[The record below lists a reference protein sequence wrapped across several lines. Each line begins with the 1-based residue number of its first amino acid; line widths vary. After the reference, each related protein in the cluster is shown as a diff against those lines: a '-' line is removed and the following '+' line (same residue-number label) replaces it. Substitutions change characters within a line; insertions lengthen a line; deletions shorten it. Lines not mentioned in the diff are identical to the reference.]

1 MKLNVNHL
9 SKAYKNF
16 QAINDI
22 SFTIHSGEI
31 VGLLGHNGAGKSTLI
46 KCIMN
51 AIKSYS
57 GSITIDGKDIQ
68 RDQELLSKECSFLL
82 EPSFCDYLSAKQNLE
97 LLNSIIPVKS
107 GRSIDEILSIV
118 SLKNSA
124 NKKVGEFSFGMKQR
138 LGLAQIFLS
147 TPHFVI
153 LDEPTVGLDPVGID
167 IIKDTILELC
177 KLGVSVLFS
186 SHQISDVFDICTRA
200 IVMNKGNLLFDDDI
214 KKLLK
219 KKYIIL
225 VNKAIQNKQQF
236 KAISRNVL
244 IEKDT
249 LYIDESKVLSNIID
263 VLIRDAYEIVDIRT
277 ENNYDRLKG
286 FLNTGG
292 KEIA

>member
-1 MKLNVNHL
+1 MKLNVTHL

-16 QAINDI
+16 KAINDI

-46 KCIMN
+46 KCMMN

-68 RDQELLSKECSFLL
+68 HDQELLSKECSFLL
-82 EPSFCDYLSAKQNLE
+82 EPSFCDYLSAKRNLE

-177 KLGVSVLFS
+177 KSGVSVLFS

-200 IVMNKGNLLFDDDI
+200 IVMNKGKLLFDDDI

-219 KKYIIL
+219 KRYIIL

-236 KAISRNVL
+236 QAISKNVL

-249 LYIDESKVLSNIID
+249 LYINESKVLSNIID
-263 VLIRDAYEIVDIRT
+263 ILVRDAYEIVDIRT